1 MAGLARYLTAAVL
14 VRGADSG
21 ATVGLLLLAAD
32 RHQPAAAGG
41 LLVAALNAPHL
52 AGPWLAAQLDRA
64 RDRRHLLAAAYVGYG
79 VALAAG
85 ALALGKLPTVVPI
98 AAVALAG
105 ACGPLLTGGLSSVL
119 GDLAS
124 TRDAPAPAA
133 SGATRTLASGPGG
146 GRATGA
152 AEPAPSR
159 RGRTASRDPGPSRA
173 LTRTGGAT
181 RTLVRG
187 RSTHASGT
195 ADSTAGRR
203 SRGWDAL
210 TYGVGNTAGPA
221 AAASLTALAG
231 PLHAVLVL
239 AVAALAGGVLVL
251 TLPLRGRATTAS
263 AVSLRAGLAVLV
275 RRAPLRRVT
284 VLTLLGAVELGA
296 LPVIAVRFGAEL
308 HGTAAAGAAL
318 TVAYGG
324 GSLLGS
330 ALVTVWPLN
339 GEPEVL
345 TARLFAAMA
354 AATALCALAPGYGVA
369 LAGFGV
375 LGLLNATSFTAT
387 LAARGAYAPAGAQ
400 AQVFVTSAGLKVA
413 MAAAGAALAG
423 AAGQRGPVLLLAAA
437 ATTGLAVVAARLDAL
452 IRPAGRPAAGDAR

>member
-32 RHQPAAAGG
+32 RHQQAAVGG

-52 AGPWLAAQLDRA
+52 AGPWLAARLDRA
-64 RDRRHLLAAAYVGYG
+64 ADRRRLLAAAYVVYG
-79 VALAAG
+79 VALSAG
-85 ALALGKLPTVVPI
+85 ALALGRLPTVAAI

-119 GDLAS
+119 GDLGSSRTTPGGSFSGAAN
-124 TRDAPAPAA
+124 APALGRAGGTGT
-133 SGATRTLASGPGG
+133 GATNAAHGLGWDKPGDLGPGCA
-146 GRATGA
+146 GRGTCATNA
-152 AEPAPSR
+152 ADPAPSR
-159 RGRTASRDPGPSRA
+159 RRGRAAPRDADPSR
-173 LTRTGGAT
+173 
-181 RTLVRG
+181 
-187 RSTHASGT
+187 
-195 ADSTAGRR
+195 RR
-203 SRGWDAL
+203 RGWDAL

-221 AAASLTALAG
+221 AAAGLTAFSGSLA
-231 PLHAVLVL
+231 AVLVL
-239 AVAALAGGVLVL
+239 AVSALAGGAL
-251 TLPLRGRATTAS
+251 TLALPLTGRTEAAET
-263 AVSLRAGLAVLV
+263 VSLRAGLAVLV
-275 RRAPLRRVT
+275 RRPPLRRVT

-308 HGTAAAGAAL
+308 HGSAAAGATL
-318 TVAYGG
+318 TVAYGA

-330 ALVTVWPLN
+330 ALVTARPLQ

-345 TARLFAAMA
+345 AVRLFAAMA
-354 AATALCALAPGYGVA
+354 VATAACALAPGYA
-369 LAGFGV
+369 IAGFGV

-423 AAGQRGPVLLLAAA
+423 AVGQSGPVLLLGAA
-437 ATTGLAVVAARLDAL
+437 ATTGLGVVAARLDA
-452 IRPAGRPAAGDAR
+452 RCQAGRTSSGR

>member
-1 MAGLARYLTAAVL
+1 MSGLARYLTAAVL

-32 RHQPAAAGG
+32 RHQPAAVGG

-52 AGPWLAAQLDRA
+52 AGPWLAARLDRA
-64 RDRRHLLAAAYVGYG
+64 ADRRRLLAAAYVGYG

-85 ALALGKLPTVVPI
+85 AWALGRLPTAVPI

-119 GDLAS
+119 GDLRPG
-124 TRDAPAPAA
+124 RDALVLGPGGGRGTAAA
-133 SGATRTLASGPGG
+133 SGATSACCG
-146 GRATGA
+146 TGA
-152 AEPAPSR
+152 LATAPRSPAPSR
-159 RGRTASRDPGPSRA
+159 
-173 LTRTGGAT
+173 
-181 RTLVRG
+181 
-187 RSTHASGT
+187 STST
-195 ADSTAGRR
+195 PADTTTDRR
-203 SRGWDAL
+203 RRGWDAL

-221 AAASLTALAG
+221 AAASLTALSS

-239 AVAALAGGVLVL
+239 AGGALAGGLLVL
-251 TLPLRGRATTAS
+251 TLPLAGRATTAA
-263 AVSLRAGLAVLV
+263 AVSLRAGLGVLL
-275 RRAPLRRVT
+275 RRPPLRRVT
-284 VLTLLGAVELGA
+284 LLTLLGAVELGA

-308 HGTAAAGAAL
+308 HGSAAAGAAL
-318 TVAYGG
+318 TVSYGA

-330 ALVTVWPLN
+330 ALVTVWPLK
-339 GEPEVL
+339 GEPETL
-345 TARLFAAMA
+345 ATRLFAAMA
-354 AATALCALAPGYGVA
+354 VATALCALAPGYA

-423 AAGQRGPVLLLAAA
+423 AVGERGPVLLLGAA
-437 ATTGLAVVAARLDAL
+437 ATTGLAVVVARLDA
-452 IRPAGRPAAGDAR
+452 RCQAGRTSSGR